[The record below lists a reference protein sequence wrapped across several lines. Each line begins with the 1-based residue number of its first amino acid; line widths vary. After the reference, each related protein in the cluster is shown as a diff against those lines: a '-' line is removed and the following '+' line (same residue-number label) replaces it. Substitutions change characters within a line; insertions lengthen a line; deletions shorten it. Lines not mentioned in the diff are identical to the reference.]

1 MKEIVIVTQNRTGL
15 IADISEVLAD
25 ADVNIETLE
34 AEEVHDL
41 AVVNLTVD
49 KYDAALL
56 ALHNAG
62 FQAVTEDAIVVRI
75 PDEPGGLAKVAKRF
89 KDANVDLK
97 SIRILRRQKGT
108 ALVAL
113 AADRT
118 KEVLDLVRDCLV
130 NK

>member
-15 IADISEVLAD
+15 MADISEALAG
-25 ADVNIETLE
+25 AGVNIETLE
-34 AEEVHDL
+34 AEEVHEL

-49 KYDAALL
+49 KYDPALL

-62 FQAVTEDAIVVRI
+62 FEAVTEDAIVVRI
-75 PDEPGGLAKVAKRF
+75 PDEPGGLARVAKRF
-89 KDANVDLK
+89 KDANIDLR
-97 SIRILRRQKGT
+97 SIRILRRHKGF

-113 AADRT
+113 AADRS
-118 KEVLDLVRDCLV
+118 KEALDLVRDCLV